1 MWKAESSWKQDPVV
15 AGAPKKVACRYY
27 QLKIGHAAIGT
38 YLRRIGVQ
46 ETETC
51 QWCSALR
58 KFVRN
63 WRKERKRTY
72 ETWSRNKVLT
82 PRPLEGAPEIRI
94 FGMKEASKRLLQ
106 FLGET
111 QVRLASNEASAQA
124 ERERR
129 ESEWE
134 MEDLDQE
141 EGE

>member
-1 MWKAESSWKQDPVV
+1 MSHLLFE
-15 AGAPKKVACRYY
+15 C
-27 QLKIGHAAIGT
+27 
-38 YLRRIGVQ
+38 
-46 ETETC
+46 
-51 QWCSALR
+51 
-58 KFVRN
+58 RN

-111 QVRLASNEASAQA
+111 QVRLASNEASAQ
-124 ERERR
+124 ERR